1 MKPWESCW
9 EKLLSTS
16 STRVAQRRR
25 KEALA
30 QPRLNGR
37 ASLCGAAAGTVAV
50 GAEAAAAGSDGVHA
64 CACVCVV
71 RVRDSACAR
80 VCAGVSARA
89 RASSM

>member
-1 MKPWESCW
+1 MG
-9 EKLLSTS
+9 KLLGKIAL
-16 STRVAQRRR
+16 RLVLAQRRR

-37 ASLCGAAAGTVAV
+37 ASLCGAAAATVAV

-71 RVRDSACAR
+71 RVHDSACAR

-89 RASSM
+89 RASSV